1 MDEIGG
7 GIRMNNIRKNGIVG
21 VLEWEDYT
29 DDKIKYL
36 HFSEWWNGEGVDFTF
51 NHGTLKEKRIDLDI
65 SEMENLAV
73 AMIVSG
79 YIDIDE
85 CRKKAKKVKSES
97 KARTDSMKEFA
108 LKYNPDGNP
117 F

>member
-1 MDEIGG
+1 
-7 GIRMNNIRKNGIVG
+7 MNNVRKNGIVG

-29 DDKIKYL
+29 DDKINYL
-36 HFSEWWNGEGVDFTF
+36 HFSEWWSGEGFDFAF
-51 NHGTLKEKRIDLDI
+51 NHGTLKEKRIDLGI

-73 AMIVSG
+73 AMIISG

-97 KARTDSMKEFA
+97 KARKKSIKEFA
-108 LKYNPDGNP
+108 LKYNSDENP
-117 F
+117 Y